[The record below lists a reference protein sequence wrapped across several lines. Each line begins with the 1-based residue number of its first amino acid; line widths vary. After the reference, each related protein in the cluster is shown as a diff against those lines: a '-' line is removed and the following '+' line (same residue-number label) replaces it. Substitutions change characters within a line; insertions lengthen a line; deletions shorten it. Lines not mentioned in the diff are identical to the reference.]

1 MKYILFLLSIFILI
15 SCDSNN
21 FIQND
26 NSKNTK
32 EIEVY
37 FSQNRYPYENGIDE
51 KIIDSI
57 NNAQESIYLAIYELT
72 NKKISKALINAYN
85 KNIKVIIITDD
96 QTYLHSDE
104 LKKLEEEGIE
114 VYKDLSKSSLMHNK
128 FLIID
133 NETIWTGSGN
143 YTYYAFYRNYE
154 NFLKIRDKQLA
165 KAYYDEFLELINNEK
180 IPKCSND
187 FNITLCFSPEDKIE
201 SKIVNLINEAN
212 SSINV
217 AMFSFTS
224 EKIST
229 ALIDAK
235 NRNVNVKVILDKGWS
250 EQNSRYSQYSNL
262 KNNNIAIKLDGSSY
276 KLHDKFLVIDSKIVA
291 TGSFNYTKKANTS
304 NRENEL
310 FIYKKNISLKY
321 NQEFFK
327 IWKEAL

>member
-1 MKYILFLLSIFILI
+1 MKYLIFFLSIFILV
-15 SCDSNN
+15 SCDSNS
-21 FIQND
+21 FIQNND
-26 NSKNTK
+26 IN

-37 FSQNRYPYENGIDE
+37 FSENRYPYENGIDK

-57 NNAQESIYLAIYELT
+57 NNAQSSIYLAIYELT
-72 NKKISKALINAYN
+72 NRKISKALLNAY
-85 KNIKVIIITDD
+85 KRGIEILIVTDD

-104 LKKLEEEGIE
+104 LKKLEAQGVE
-114 VYKDLSKSSLMHNK
+114 VYTDTIKSSLMHNK

-133 NETIWTGSGN
+133 NKRVWTGSGN

-154 NFLKIRDKQLA
+154 NFLKIEDKKLA

-180 IPKCSND
+180 IPKCTSN
-187 FNITLCFSPEDKIE
+187 FKITVCFSPEDKIE
-201 SKIVNLINEAN
+201 SRIVNLINEAN
-212 SSINV
+212 SSINL

-224 EKIST
+224 KAISK

-235 NRNVNVKVILDKGWS
+235 KRKINVKVILDKSWS

-262 KNNNIAIKLDGSSY
+262 KNNHIDVKLDGSSF
-276 KLHDKFLVIDSKIVA
+276 KLHNKFLVIDSKIVA

-310 FIYKKNISLKY
+310 FIYRRDISSKY
-321 NQEFFK
+321 NQEFYK
-327 IWKEAL
+327 IWSESK